1 VSDGRDGE
9 PGRGG
14 GGERSGARVTTR
26 TGDTGDTDVFGPGR
40 VRKSDPRIV
49 ALGDLDEAQAALGV
63 ARAALSGETN
73 ATVLG
78 LQRGLYLA
86 MAEVAT
92 PADRSSADRSTA
104 DRAEQAA
111 RAAAADRAPAV
122 GRQPQRIDAAAVAAI
137 DALAARLRAAH
148 PVAGRFVIPGDNA
161 AGAALD
167 LARTVV
173 RRAERSVVALV
184 DGGATDGTHLL
195 PWLNRLSDVVFLLAR
210 AADTAAQRDES

>member
-1 VSDGRDGE
+1 
-9 PGRGG
+9 
-14 GGERSGARVTTR
+14 
-26 TGDTGDTDVFGPGR
+26 
-40 VRKSDPRIV
+40 
-49 ALGDLDEAQAALGV
+49 V

-92 PADRSSADRSTA
+92 PADRSAAERA
-104 DRAEQAA
+104 DRAERAEPAA
-111 RAAAADRAPAV
+111 RAAAADRAPAA
-122 GRQPQRIDAAAVAAI
+122 GRQAQRIDAAAVAAI

-148 PVAGRFVIPGDNA
+148 PVAGRFVIPGDDA

-184 DGGATDGTHLL
+184 DAGAADGTHLL

-210 AADTAAQRDES
+210 AADAAAERDES